1 MRSCLRR
8 SRSSFLRS
16 LSSPRVDV
24 LSPPMGMGFIRSIRG
39 LTLESLLSLRE
50 SFLRSYVVSCGSGGG
65 GGFFGYFWWPPPGQG
80 KNGGA
85 NTLGRPPD
93 HHQHP
98 HSKTQA

>member
-65 GGFFGYFWWPPPGQG
+65 GGFLGYIRLPPTGQG
-80 KNGGA
+80 NRDGP

-93 HHQHP
+93 HPQH
-98 HSKTQA
+98 HHTSTHA